1 MNGLRKKRCLPR
13 FILVACLIVALGNTG
28 SLVVCLEA
36 DGRVALETA
45 SPGHCRK
52 AFSNKIPSE
61 GVQPVSWL
69 KIEGCGSTTGMCRD
83 IPLPPGKSLHYTS
96 SCQKS
101 LSPFKKM
108 LPRLSGAIVQPW
120 GESLSEPT
128 CPQLSARAKVPLRPW
143 PPLSFSSEPLL
154 RH

>member
-1 MNGLRKKRCLPR
+1 
-13 FILVACLIVALGNTG
+13 VCLIVALGNTG

-69 KIEGCGSTTGMCRD
+69 EIEGCGSTAGMCRD
-83 IPLPPGKSLHYTS
+83 IPLPSGISLHNPS
-96 SCQKS
+96 SFQNG

-108 LPRLSGAIVQPW
+108 LPSLSGTIVQPW
-120 GESLSEPT
+120 GESLSEPA
-128 CPQLSARAKVPLRPW
+128 CPQLSARGESAIET
-143 PPLSFSSEPLL
+143 LSTIVLL
-154 RH
+154 I